1 MASPFV
7 TQHKLVV
14 EGGWLKSPWVP
25 DVHTVDGCDWLQL
38 APTGPSARKLYAALG
53 TDFQSLLAYLVNER
67 DRRVDAVIAQARFS
81 DDPMADGDPT
91 ASVTVRPRGRGAAFV
106 AAKVPVFI
114 EIVMDSFVCP
124 AGERVSEFRLKLL
137 TTPKRKVNISV
148 PCDGPTLDWLLK
160 ATQIKWEYN
169 DCRYSNYVQRVPLE
183 DTDDLPE
190 LARPIKYIKLSN
202 GKLKLYV
209 HYRLA
214 DGTWKK
220 KEQSVVSIE
229 HAQDSVRK
237 HLVEECEQK
246 MISFYNQHHVP
257 DPEGVDVV
265 ANEPVADGEGDE
277 SVPVGNGDDANVES

>member
-1 MASPFV
+1 MASSFS
-7 TQHKLVV
+7 TQQKLVV
-14 EGGWLKSPWVP
+14 EGGWLKTPWVP
-25 DVHTVDGCDWLQL
+25 EVHTVEGCDWIQL
-38 APTGPSARKLYAALG
+38 ATTGPIATKLYAALH

-67 DRRVDAVIAQARFS
+67 DRSVDAIIAQARFS

-91 ASVTVRPRGRGAAFV
+91 ANVTVSSRGRGAAFV
-106 AAKVPVFI
+106 AAKVPIFI
-114 EIVMDSFVCP
+114 EIVMPSFVCP
-124 AGERVSEFRLKLL
+124 VGERVSDFRLKLL

-169 DCRYSNYVQRVPLE
+169 DCRYSNYVERVPLG

-190 LARPIKYIKLSN
+190 LAHPIKLIKLSN

-209 HYRLA
+209 HYRLE

-220 KEQSVVSIE
+220 KEQSVGAIE
-229 HAQDSVRK
+229 RDQDSVRRR
-237 HLVEECEQK
+237 LVEECEQK

-257 DPEGVDVV
+257 DPEGVDVD
-265 ANEPVADGEGDE
+265 AKEPVADGEGDE
-277 SVPVGNGDDANVES
+277 SVPVGNGADATVES